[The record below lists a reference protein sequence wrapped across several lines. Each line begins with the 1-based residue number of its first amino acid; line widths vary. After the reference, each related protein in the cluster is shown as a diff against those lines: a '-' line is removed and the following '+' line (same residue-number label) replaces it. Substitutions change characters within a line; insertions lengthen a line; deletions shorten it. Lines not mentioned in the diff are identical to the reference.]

1 MILGNK
7 CDMNDRR
14 QVSKERGEQVSAATN
29 CKNVSFG
36 VKFLQ
41 LKREK
46 SAVRSYLKY
55 KENN

>member
-29 CKNVSFG
+29 YKSVSLCVKLPQFKEKNLLAEVI
-36 VKFLQ
+36 
-41 LKREK
+41 
-46 SAVRSYLKY
+46 
-55 KENN
+55 

>member
-29 CKNVSFG
+29 CKNKSLW
-36 VKFLQ
+36 VKLLE
-41 LKREK
+41 LKERELM
-46 SAVRSYLKY
+46 VVVF
-55 KENN
+55 